1 MDLWQVLVIALRRW
15 YVSVPILLLGVF
27 LALQAGD
34 RVNPTYLTTA
44 SAVVTRV
51 VPEPPSVV
59 EGQEVDEPSTPAI
72 GLTDTVQTLVV
83 TLNSPPARQQAAAVG
98 ASGNYFVEA
107 ASRSPVLTAGVET
120 PSVERSLATTQ
131 YLLEEMQRL
140 LADNPDLYGLSDE
153 IRYELRVL
161 AEPSLASVLY
171 EGRSRIRVVVLA
183 VSLLLATIAA
193 LAVELLLRW
202 LRGRRAK
209 SGVTPGDQGGRALRI
224 EGAERDARAIDPVA
238 R

>member
-59 EGQEVDEPSTPAI
+59 EGQEVDEPSTPAL

-83 TLNSPPARQQAAAVG
+83 TLSSPPARQQAAAAG

-107 ASRSPVLTAGVET
+107 ASRSPVLRAGVEA
-120 PSVERSLATTQ
+120 PSVESSLATTQ
-131 YLLEEMQRL
+131 YLLEEMRRL

-161 AEPSLASVLY
+161 AEPTLASVLY